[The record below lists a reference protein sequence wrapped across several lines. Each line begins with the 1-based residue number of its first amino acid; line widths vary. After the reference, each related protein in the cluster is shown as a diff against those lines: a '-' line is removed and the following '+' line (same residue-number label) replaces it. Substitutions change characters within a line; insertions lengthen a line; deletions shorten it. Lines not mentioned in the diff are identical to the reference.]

1 VTKEND
7 LRIRALRP
15 DVIAIAA
22 DWAAV
27 EGWDPGLAG
36 TACFATVDPAGF
48 SHRRKRGHTGCDQL
62 PSGIE
67 R

>member
-7 LRIRALRP
+7 LRIPALRP

-48 SHRRKRGHTGCDQL
+48 LIGFIFRATVRFSRTRRT
-62 PSGIE
+62 
-67 R
+67 